1 MPATATA
8 TAKRM
13 PATWADV
20 SPGQTVY
27 IDNYEGG
34 RFPQANPRTSGPYVV
49 VSTTRRLL
57 RHANPSK
64 HQAPFMHYPGNLLAG
79 PS

>member
-34 RFPQANPRTSGPYVV
+34 RFPYVV